1 MNTTNRTIQ
10 TTTMRCLLPF
20 GLFCLAM
27 LALTIGEQRSEVA
40 VSTAGSELSR
50 NECAED
56 RLAEW
61 IRSTAPA
68 SKYSDALRE
77 VCGVT
82 SENWH
87 PLNAAH
93 VARKSGMRPDVI
105 NLLDRESP

>member
-1 MNTTNRTIQ
+1 
-10 TTTMRCLLPF
+10 MRFLLPV

-27 LALTIGEQRSEVA
+27 LALTMGEQRSEVA

-61 IRSTAPA
+61 IRSTEPA
-68 SKYSDALRE
+68 IKYIDALRE

-82 SENWH
+82 SENWP
-87 PLNAAH
+87 PLNAAV
-93 VARKSGMRPDVI
+93 VARKAGIRPDVM
-105 NLLDRESP
+105 NLLNRENP

>member
-1 MNTTNRTIQ
+1 
-10 TTTMRCLLPF
+10 MRFLLPV
-20 GLFCLAM
+20 GLFCLAI
-27 LALTIGEQRSEVA
+27 LALNMGEQRSEVA

-56 RLAEW
+56 RIAEW

-68 SKYSDALRE
+68 IKYSDALRD

-93 VARKSGMRPDVI
+93 VARKAGMRPDVI
-105 NLLDRESP
+105 NLMDRDNP